1 MDVEGL
7 RKRIPTVDM
16 MTYLNTGW
24 SGPSPVSVVEAI
36 TARLEYESYNGPTS
50 AEVMESGEKI
60 RSEAKEA
67 LASLINA
74 DAQEILLTQSTTDG
88 LNAVMSGLP
97 WREGDEIITCDLEHP
112 SILIPCYHL
121 QDRYGV
127 KVRVLPVAPDEPED
141 LILSRIEGA
150 LTDRTRMVF
159 LSHIEYSSGLRMPVK
174 QIGGLVGPR
183 GIWYLLDGAQGPGH
197 VAVDVREIGC
207 DFYSLPGQKWLL
219 GPDQTGALYI
229 RREIIPLVIPV
240 HVAGSAVLDYDL
252 EGGYSPNSD
261 DIDKFRV
268 GTTSAPL
275 RAGFVEGIR
284 FVQGVGIDR
293 IEQRNLALAATLK
306 VRLSGV
312 SGVRVLSPM
321 EGPGSSGLVS
331 FEVEGVDSTRV
342 AEALWK
348 NDRILVRAVSY
359 PPAVRASLDFFN
371 TEQEVAQLAE
381 VVRIVTPH
389 L

>member
-7 RKRIPTVDM
+7 RKRIPTVDA

-24 SGPSPVSVVEAI
+24 SGPSPVPVVDAI
-36 TARLEYESYNGPTS
+36 RARLEYESYNGPTS
-50 AEVMESGEKI
+50 TEVLESGEKI
-60 RSEAKEA
+60 RSQAKEA

-74 DAQEILLTQSTTDG
+74 DPQEVLLTQSTTDG

-127 KVRVLPVAPDEPED
+127 KVRVLSVAPDEPED
-141 LILSRIEGA
+141 LILSKIDDA
-150 LTDRTRMVF
+150 VTDRTRMVF
-159 LSHIEYSSGLRMPVK
+159 LSHIEFSSGVRMPVE
-174 QIGGLVGPR
+174 QIGSLVRPR

-229 RREIIPLVIPV
+229 RREMIPLVTPV
-240 HVAGSAVLDYDL
+240 HVGSSAVLDYDL
-252 EGGYSPNSD
+252 EGGYTPNSD
-261 DIDKFRV
+261 DIEKFRV

-284 FVQGVGIDR
+284 FVQGVGVDR
-293 IEQRNLALAATLK
+293 IEERNLALAAALK

-312 SGVRVLSPM
+312 SGVRVVSPM
-321 EGPGSSGLVS
+321 EGPGCSGLVS
-331 FEVEGVDSTRV
+331 FEVTGVDPKRV
-342 AEALWK
+342 ADALWT

-371 TEQEVAQLAE
+371 TEQEVARLAE
-381 VVRIVTPH
+381 VVRILAPH

>member
-7 RKRIPTVDM
+7 RKRIPTVDA

-24 SGPSPVSVVEAI
+24 SGPSPVPVVEAI
-36 TARLEYESYNGPTS
+36 RARLEYESYNGPTS
-50 AEVMESGEKI
+50 TEVLESGEK
-60 RSEAKEA
+60 RRGQAKEA

-74 DAQEILLTQSTTDG
+74 DPQEVLLTQSTTDG

-97 WREGDEIITCDLEHP
+97 WRDGDEIITCDLEHP

-127 KVRVLPVAPDEPED
+127 KLRVLPVAPDEPED
-141 LILSRIEGA
+141 LILSKIEDA
-150 LTDRTRMVF
+150 VTDRTRMVF
-159 LSHIEYSSGLRMPVK
+159 LSHIEFSSGIRMPVK
-174 QIGGLVGPR
+174 QIGSLVGPR

-229 RREIIPLVIPV
+229 RREMIPLVTPV
-240 HVAGSAVLDYDL
+240 HVGSSAVLDYDL
-252 EGGYSPNSD
+252 EGGYTPNSD
-261 DIDKFRV
+261 DIEKFRV

-284 FVQGVGIDR
+284 FVQSVGIDR
-293 IEQRNLALAATLK
+293 IEERNLALAAALK

-312 SGVRVLSPM
+312 SGVRVVSPM
-321 EGPGSSGLVS
+321 EGPGCSGLVS
-331 FEVEGVDSTRV
+331 FEVEGVDPTRV
-342 AEALWK
+342 ADALWK

-371 TEQEVAQLAE
+371 TEQEVARLAE
-381 VVRIVTPH
+381 VVRILAPH